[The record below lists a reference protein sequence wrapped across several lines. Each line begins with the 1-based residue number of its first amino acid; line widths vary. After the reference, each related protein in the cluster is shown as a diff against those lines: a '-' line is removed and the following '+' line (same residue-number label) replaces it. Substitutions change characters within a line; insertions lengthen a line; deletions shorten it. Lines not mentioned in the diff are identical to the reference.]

1 MNYADIKTVDI
12 QDGNGVRVSIYV
24 SGCHFHCKGCHNQE
38 AWDFKYGKEYTKD
51 TEQYIIELLNHEY
64 ISGLSILGGEPLEFQ
79 NQKELANL
87 AEKVKEVYPNKN
99 IWCYTG
105 YTWEELDGIDL
116 SCIDVLVD
124 GEFELNN
131 RDITLAFRGS
141 SNQRIIDVKA
151 SLDSNKVVLLNL
163 EG

>member
-1 MNYADIKTVDI
+1 MRYLEIDKASIN
-12 QDGNGVRVSIYV
+12 NGMGIRCVLFV
-24 SGCHFHCKGCHNQE
+24 SGCNHCCLGCHNSNS
-38 AWDFKYGKEYTKD
+38 WDFNCGNIFTKETEDKILKYLAKPEVDGITF
-51 TEQYIIELLNHEY
+51 
-64 ISGLSILGGEPLEFQ
+64 SGGDPLAFSNRNDILKFAKRIK
-79 NQKELANL
+79 KELPY
-87 AEKVKEVYPNKN
+87 KS

>member
-1 MNYADIKTVDI
+1 LRYLEIDKASIN
-12 QDGNGVRVSIYV
+12 NGMGIRCVLFV
-24 SGCHFHCKGCHNQE
+24 SGCNHCCLGCHNSNS
-38 AWDFKYGKEYTKD
+38 WDFNCGNIFTKKTEDKILKYLAKPEVDGITFSGGDPLAFSNRNDILKFAKRIKE
-51 TEQYIIELLNHEY
+51 ELPH
-64 ISGLSILGGEPLEFQ
+64 
-79 NQKELANL
+79 
-87 AEKVKEVYPNKN
+87 KN